1 MCSDWGNRPH
11 PQMFMTRVPDG
22 VLVVDKPGKS
32 TSHDIVAQARRVFG
46 TRDVGHAG
54 TLDPMATGVLL
65 LLFGEATKLSGF
77 LTRDRKRYR
86 ATVSFG
92 RATDSLDADGQT
104 TEEAVVTRE
113 HLSDSAIEAALTTER
128 ARRLQVPPL
137 VSAIKV
143 DGRRSYALA
152 RAGNA
157 PELAEREVQVEQLLL
172 LSRSEHEL
180 VLEVEASKGYYVRA
194 LARDLGCSLGLPAH
208 LSALRRL
215 ASGRFELRDA
225 APWPLDPASPLLA
238 TAEAARRA
246 LPSGIL
252 NETGERRARLGQTVE
267 LPDFIEP
274 APAPLLET
282 VAWFGRSG
290 ELVALGHERSPGE
303 FRVVRGFRQA
313 GA

>member
-1 MCSDWGNRPH
+1 MV
-11 PQMFMTRVPDG
+11 RVNPEG
-22 VLVVDKPGKS
+22 VLVVDKPGKA
-32 TSHDIVAQARRVFG
+32 TSHDIVAQARRIFG

-86 ATVSFG
+86 ATVYFG

-104 TEEAVVTRE
+104 TDEAPVAAGQ
-113 HLSDSAIEAALTTER
+113 LAEAAVHAALAGEK
-128 ARRLQVPPL
+128 ARRFQVPPA

-157 PELAEREVQVEQLLL
+157 PELAEREVSVAALTLI
-172 LSRSEHEL
+172 SRAEREIT
-180 VLEVEASKGYYVRA
+180 VEVEASKGYYVRA
-194 LARDLGCSLGLPAH
+194 LARDLGAALGLPAH

-215 ASGRFELRDA
+215 ASGQFELSDA
-225 APWPLDPASPLLA
+225 AAWPASPDVQLLA
-238 TAEAARRA
+238 TAEAARRT
-246 LPSGIL
+246 LPSARL

-267 LPDFIEP
+267 AADFTE
-274 APAPLLET
+274 AADAPLTET
-282 VAWFGRSG
+282 VAWFTGSG
-290 ELVALGHERSPGE
+290 ELIALGHERTPGE
-303 FRVVRGFRQA
+303 FRVVRGFR
-313 GA
+313 GATA

>member
-1 MCSDWGNRPH
+1 VVRLSAE
-11 PQMFMTRVPDG
+11 G
-22 VLVVDKPGKS
+22 VLVVDKPGKA

-46 TRDVGHAG
+46 TREVGHAG

-86 ATVSFG
+86 ATVCFG
-92 RATDSLDADGQT
+92 RATDTLDADGQT
-104 TEEAVVTRE
+104 TEEMAVTAE
-113 HLSDSAIEAALTTER
+113 QLSEPLIHAALATEK
-128 ARRLQVPPL
+128 ARRLQVPPA

-172 LSRSEHEL
+172 LSRSDSEL
-180 VLEVEASKGYYVRA
+180 ILEVEASKGYYVRS
-194 LARDLGCSLGLPAH
+194 LARDLGASLGLPAH

-215 ASGRFELRDA
+215 ASGRFELSDA
-225 APWPLDPASPLLA
+225 APWPLDPNLPLLA

-246 LPSGIL
+246 LPSGVL

-267 LPDFIEP
+267 LPDFIAP
-274 APAPLLET
+274 ALAPLLET
-282 VAWFGRSG
+282 VAWFGSAG
-290 ELVALGHERSPGE
+290 ELIALGHERSPGE
-303 FRVVRGFRQA
+303 FRVVRGFRRP
-313 GA
+313 GE

>member
-1 MCSDWGNRPH
+1 MT
-11 PQMFMTRVPDG
+11 PQG
-22 VLVVDKPGKS
+22 VLIVDKPGKA
-32 TSHDIVAQARRVFG
+32 TSHDIVAQARRAFG

-86 ATVSFG
+86 ATVCLG
-92 RATDSLDADGQT
+92 RATDTLDADGQT
-104 TEEAVVTRE
+104 TEEQPVAPGQLSADAIDAAFAVE
-113 HLSDSAIEAALTTER
+113 KS
-128 ARRLQVPPL
+128 RRLQIPPA

-157 PELAEREVQVEQLLL
+157 PELAAREIQVEELLL
-172 LSRSEHEL
+172 LGHSGSEL
-180 VLEVEASKGYYVRA
+180 MLEVEASKGYYVRA
-194 LARDLGCSLGLPAH
+194 LARDLGASLGLPAH

-215 ASGRFELRDA
+215 ASGRFELKDA
-225 APWPLDPASPLLA
+225 SPWPLDPTVPLLT

-252 NETGERRARLGQTVE
+252 NDTGTRRAQLGQTVE
-267 LPDFIEP
+267 LADFIEP
-274 APAPLLET
+274 AGAPLLET
-282 VAWFGRSG
+282 VAWFDSSG
-290 ELVALGHERSPGE
+290 ELIALGQERNQGE
-303 FRVVRGFRQA
+303 FRVVRGFCQPSR
-313 GA
+313 

>member
-1 MCSDWGNRPH
+1 MSA
-11 PQMFMTRVPDG
+11 DG
-22 VLVVDKPGKS
+22 VLVVDKPGKA

-46 TRDVGHAG
+46 TREVGHAG

-92 RATDSLDADGQT
+92 RATDTLDADGQT

-113 HLSDSAIEAALTTER
+113 QLSESAIDAALATER
-128 ARRLQVPPL
+128 ARRLQVPPA

-143 DGRRSYALA
+143 AGRRSYALA

-172 LSRSEHEL
+172 LSCSEHEL
-180 VLEVEASKGYYVRA
+180 IVEVEASKGYYVRS
-194 LARDLGCSLGLPAH
+194 LARDLGASLGLPAH

-215 ASGRFELRDA
+215 ASGRFELDDA
-225 APWPLDPASPLLA
+225 APWPLDPTWPLLV

-246 LPSGIL
+246 LPSAIL
-252 NETGERRARLGQTVE
+252 NQNGERRARLGQTVE
-267 LPDFIEP
+267 LADFIEP
-274 APAPLLET
+274 APAPMLET
-282 VAWFGRSG
+282 VAWFASSG
-290 ELVALGHERSPGE
+290 QLIALGHERSSGE
-303 FRVVRGFRQA
+303 FRVVRGFRQP
-313 GA
+313 GT

>member
-1 MCSDWGNRPH
+1 
-11 PQMFMTRVPDG
+11 MTRVHDG
-22 VLVVDKPGKS
+22 VLVVDKPGKA

-92 RATDSLDADGQT
+92 RATDTLDADGQT
-104 TEEAVVTRE
+104 TEEVALAPDQ
-113 HLSDSAIEAALTTER
+113 LSEPLIQAAFTTER
-128 ARRLQVPPL
+128 ERHLQVPPA

-157 PELAEREVQVEQLLL
+157 PELAAREVRVEELRL
-172 LSRSEHEL
+172 LSRTEHEL
-180 VLEVEASKGYYVRA
+180 VLEVEVSKGYYVRS
-194 LARDLGCSLGLPAH
+194 LARDLGASLGLPAH

-215 ASGRFELRDA
+215 ASGRFELEDA
-225 APWPLDPASPLLA
+225 APWPLDPTVPLLP
-238 TAEAARRA
+238 TPEAARRA
-246 LPSGIL
+246 LPSGTL
-252 NETGERRARLGQTVE
+252 NESGERRARLGQTLE
-267 LPDFIEP
+267 LSDFVQP

-282 VAWFGRSG
+282 VVWFASSG
-290 ELVALGHERSPGE
+290 ELIALGHERNPGE
-303 FRVVRGFRQA
+303 YRVVRGFRQA
-313 GA
+313 AT

>member
-1 MCSDWGNRPH
+1 MS
-11 PQMFMTRVPDG
+11 VEG
-22 VLVVDKPGKS
+22 VLVVDKPGKA
-32 TSHDIVAQARRVFG
+32 TSHDIVAQARRIFG

-86 ATVSFG
+86 ATVCFG
-92 RATDSLDADGQT
+92 RATDTLDADGQT
-104 TEEAVVTRE
+104 TEQTTVNPEQ
-113 HLSDSAIEAALTTER
+113 LSEPAIAAALSIEK
-128 ARRLQVPPL
+128 ARRLQVPPA

-143 DGRRSYALA
+143 DGKRSYALA

-157 PELAEREVQVEQLLL
+157 PTLAEREVQVEQLLL
-172 LSRSEHEL
+172 ISRSQDEL

-194 LARDLGCSLGLPAH
+194 LARDLGASLGLPAH

-215 ASGRFELRDA
+215 ASGRFELGDA
-225 APWPLDPASPLLA
+225 APWPVDPALPLLA
-238 TAEAARRA
+238 TAEAARRT

-267 LPDFIEP
+267 LPDFIAP
-274 APAPLLET
+274 APAALLET
-282 VAWFGRSG
+282 AAWFGRSG
-290 ELVALGHERSPGE
+290 ELLALGHERTPGE
-303 FRVVRGFRQA
+303 FRVVRGFRRP
-313 GA
+313 GE